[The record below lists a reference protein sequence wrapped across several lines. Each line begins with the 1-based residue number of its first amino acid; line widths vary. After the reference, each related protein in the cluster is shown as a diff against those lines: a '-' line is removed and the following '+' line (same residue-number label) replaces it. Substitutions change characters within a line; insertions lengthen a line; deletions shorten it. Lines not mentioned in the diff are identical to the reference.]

1 MAKQSILIADMEHCM
16 VCYRPNVECHHVF
29 FGVSNRKWSE
39 KYKLVVP
46 LCHIHHRG
54 SDLSPHF
61 NKEFDLKL
69 KQYAQERFQ
78 EEYPDLNFRE
88 IFGKNFI

>member
-1 MAKQSILIADMEHCM
+1 MAKQSILVDSMEYCI
-16 VCYRPNVECHHVF
+16 VCGRPNPEEHHVF
-29 FGVSNRKWSE
+29 FGTSNRKWSD

-61 NKEFDLKL
+61 NKDFDMKL

-78 EEYPDLNFRE
+78 EEYPDLDFMK
-88 IFGKNFI
+88 IFGKNYI